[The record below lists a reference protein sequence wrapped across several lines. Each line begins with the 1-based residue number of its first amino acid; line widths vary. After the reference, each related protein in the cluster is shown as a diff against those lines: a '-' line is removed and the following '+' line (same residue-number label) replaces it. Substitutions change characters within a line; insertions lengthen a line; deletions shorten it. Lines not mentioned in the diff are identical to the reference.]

1 MSSTGDG
8 TLSREETL
16 VQYVLVRRDLQTSLG
31 WPLGSV
37 IAQGCHAVSA
47 LMWEKRE
54 NSNVAKYCANIDSMH
69 KVMRSPAP
77 SSSSLPPG
85 SLLSPYHASSR
96 TGTKFCTQVVLGVK
110 DSKELLKFAQ
120 KLSDADMQH
129 RVWVEQPENDP
140 TALAVL
146 PYPRSQI
153 QPLLKKLPLLK

>member
-1 MSSTGDG
+1 M
-8 TLSREETL
+8 
-16 VQYVLVRRDLQTSLG
+16 
-31 WPLGSV
+31 
-37 IAQGCHAVSA
+37 
-47 LMWEKRE
+47 
-54 NSNVAKYCANIDSMH
+54 
-69 KVMRSPAP
+69 
-77 SSSSLPPG
+77 
-85 SLLSPYHASSR
+85 LSPYHASSH
-96 TGTKFCTQVVLGVK
+96 TGTNFCTQVVLGVK